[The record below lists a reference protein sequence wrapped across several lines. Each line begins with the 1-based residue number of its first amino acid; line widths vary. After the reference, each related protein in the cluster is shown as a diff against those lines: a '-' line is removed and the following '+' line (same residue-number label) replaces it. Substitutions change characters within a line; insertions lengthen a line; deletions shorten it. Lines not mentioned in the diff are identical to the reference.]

1 MRLSEERI
9 AVIAREVANTLLDEE
24 LIDLEMDED
33 RFVFLLESLLL
44 KDLRIEDEIDEEAA
58 AWVRKH
64 RSRIE
69 EGSTE
74 WEVEM
79 ERAKEELAVARGYVI
94 R

>member
-24 LIDLEMDED
+24 LVDLEMDED

>member
-9 AVIAREVANTLLDEE
+9 AVIAREIANALLDEE
-24 LIDLEMDED
+24 LVDLELDED
-33 RFVFLLESLLL
+33 RFVFLLENLLL
-44 KDLRIEDEIDEEAA
+44 RDLRIEDEIDEEAA
-58 AWVRKH
+58 AWIRKH
-64 RSRIE
+64 RARVE

-79 ERAKEELAVARGYVI
+79 ERVKEELAVARGYVI